1 MLTLQTVKIAAIVLE
16 AVLVIS
22 LGLMVAKI
30 IRQVRKH
37 NAQNR
42 L

>member
-22 LGLMVAKI
+22 LDLMVAKI

>member
-1 MLTLQTVKIAAIVLE
+1 MITVECIRIAAIVLE

-37 NAQNR
+37 NAKNR